1 MKKIIIGAF
10 ILSIF
15 GCSPEE
21 IQKEIKEI
29 KDCNCNRITEVLTLN
44 IVEAYPKTGVT
55 IMYRYT
61 TINDCTKL
69 QKNSGWSTQ
78 KVLIGQCK

>member
-21 IQKEIKEI
+21 IQKEIK
-29 KDCNCNRITEVLTLN
+29 DCNCNKVVEVFTMN
-44 IVEAYPKTGVT
+44 IVAGNGQVGVTKYYKYITINECTGVQR
-55 IMYRYT
+55 M
-61 TINDCTKL
+61 
-69 QKNSGWSTQ
+69 SGSSTNY
-78 KVLIGQCK
+78 VAVGQCK

>member
-10 ILSIF
+10 ILSVF

-21 IQKEIKEI
+21 IQKEV
-29 KDCNCNRITEVLTLN
+29 KDCNCNRVAEVLTMN
-44 IVEAYPKTGVT
+44 IVAAYPKTGVT
-55 IMYRYT
+55 TMYRYT

-69 QKNSGWSTQ
+69 QRDSSWSTQ
-78 KVLIGQCK
+78 KVSIGECK